1 MNLDDFN
8 QIQEELT
15 TTDIFGTFQNSS
27 EEEKEIEN
35 LSSKPVVV
43 NESLRPT
50 PKSTNSKAK
59 SALCLVS
66 YPSSDDE
73 I

>member
-35 LSSKPVVV
+35 SNCKPVV
-43 NESLRPT
+43 NASLRPT
-50 PKSTNSKAK
+50 PKSTDSKTK
-59 SALCLVS
+59 SSLCLVS